1 MLYVYSGTSLIR
13 TPLGQ
18 TKVSLIEIDRG
29 VLNSE
34 VVTVSAQ
41 TWHLGQT
48 KVSLIQGVL
57 IERFHCIRTSEQSQ
71 MCVYSYIHN
80 NEYISVA
87 NGNHVSNC
95 PLVCHHSHVLVNH
108 LKCVCVGLHSSIY
121 YCSLTFTL
129 PPEVSVCNIISI
141 LCLWYIQLSFDW
153 YGTGP

>member
-71 MCVYSYIHN
+71 MCVVTYTIMNTSQLPMATM
-80 NEYISVA
+80 SRTA
-87 NGNHVSNC
+87 
-95 PLVCHHSHVLVNH
+95 PLSAITHM
-108 LKCVCVGLHSSIY
+108 Y
-121 YCSLTFTL
+121 
-129 PPEVSVCNIISI
+129 
-141 LCLWYIQLSFDW
+141 
-153 YGTGP
+153 